1 MVQDEMP
8 LLPWA
13 DRPREEAALFNPA
26 FCGEMI
32 VQAVHS
38 HHKGSGRALSLPLA
52 YVILPLVL
60 HPVSRSGLPTKAD
73 ATFRTWAVNN
83 DALLSPLAE
92 RVTQL
97 RAISREA
104 ILFLVQHE
112 ALALT
117 AQGLVAGTLPL
128 ALTRKVEPWTSET
141 NDIRRA
147 ARFLGRWFAA
157 QGGSAVILQTLGL
170 RP

>member
-1 MVQDEMP
+1 MVLDEIQ
-8 LLPWA
+8 LAWA

-32 VQAVHS
+32 TQAVHS
-38 HHKGSGRALSLPLA
+38 HHKSCGRPMSLPLG

-60 HPVSRSGLPTKAD
+60 HPATRIGLPTKAD
-73 ATFRTWAVNN
+73 TTFRTWAVNN
-83 DALLSPLAE
+83 DALLSPLAD

-97 RAISREA
+97 RNVSREA
-104 ILFLVQHE
+104 ILFLVQHH
-112 ALALT
+112 ALELT
-117 AQGLVAGTLPL
+117 VHGLLAGASPLPL
-128 ALTRKVEPWTSET
+128 SRKVEPNTDET
-141 NDIRRA
+141 NDIRRT